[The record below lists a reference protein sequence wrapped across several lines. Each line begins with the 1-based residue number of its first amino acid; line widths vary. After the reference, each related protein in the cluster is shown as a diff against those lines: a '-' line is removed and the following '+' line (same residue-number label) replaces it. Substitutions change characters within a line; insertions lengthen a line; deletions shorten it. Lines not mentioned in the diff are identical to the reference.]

1 MSDEQETIPEANAP
15 KPIRID
21 KRSLFTPSEA
31 VAVEQHST
39 TPHVSRT
46 RYGTARIEGRLS
58 SPQCESTRSHIATL
72 RRHHS
77 QRPYAQIVRLYH
89 RRCDHP

>member
-31 VAVEQHST
+31 VAVEQHSMGT
-39 TPHVSRT
+39 GRVLIISR
-46 RYGTARIEGRLS
+46 
-58 SPQCESTRSHIATL
+58 
-72 RRHHS
+72 
-77 QRPYAQIVRLYH
+77 
-89 RRCDHP
+89 

>member
-46 RYGTARIEGRLS
+46 RY
-58 SPQCESTRSHIATL
+58 
-72 RRHHS
+72 
-77 QRPYAQIVRLYH
+77 
-89 RRCDHP
+89 

>member
-21 KRSLFTPSEA
+21 KRSCSLPVKPWPWNGIPQHHMCHEPVMEPHASK
-31 VAVEQHST
+31 VAS
-39 TPHVSRT
+39 P
-46 RYGTARIEGRLS
+46 
-58 SPQCESTRSHIATL
+58 PQCESTRSHIATL